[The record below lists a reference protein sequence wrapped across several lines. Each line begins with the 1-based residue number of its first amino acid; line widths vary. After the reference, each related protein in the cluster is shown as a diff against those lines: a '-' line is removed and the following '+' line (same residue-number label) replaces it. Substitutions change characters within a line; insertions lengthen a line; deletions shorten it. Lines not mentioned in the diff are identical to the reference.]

1 MGVTGTLRSA
11 FRLLALCSTT
21 AWIQAGHAQVVDAS
35 TLNGKVLF
43 GYQGWFRC
51 PGGGTS
57 GVNWSHWANGTPSA
71 ATITIDM
78 YPDLRELEA
87 GELCAVP
94 GMSIGT
100 NPAYLFS
107 AGNSQTVARHFSWMQ
122 QYGLDGVLVQRFV
135 TDIPGNRAGGD
146 VVLQN
151 VKAAAERYGRVFA
164 IEYDISGANAAT
176 LAASLQQDWT
186 YLVDTLG
193 VTSSPA
199 YLYHNGKP
207 VVSVWGI
214 GLNDGNHP
222 PNDPDAALQ
231 LVQGFQAQAQVTYL
245 GGTPAYWRTLSNDA
259 ATDPRWTAVYQ
270 AMDGIQPW
278 TVGRYAT
285 VSDVDRW
292 KTDRLGPDLAATSQ
306 RQQLYMPVIFP
317 GFSWHNLNRTAPEN
331 QIPRSGGQFLW
342 QQAYNAWTAGA
353 QMLKIAMF
361 DEVNES
367 TAMFKLASRRQD
379 APDQGYWLTLDADG
393 ATLPSDWYL
402 RLAGEITRVF
412 HGQSKA
418 VAALPSNPGPPW
430 PGSDGTSLL
439 SAENGASFAAG
450 PLAAEAIGTIYA
462 TGGPLPDAATLTII
476 DSSGA
481 GRTAQLLYAS
491 SQQLDFVAPAGVAPG
506 PSTLVVVGADG
517 TVVYGSAAIAPVA
530 PGIFSAAGNGQGPAA
545 ATVRVALPDGT
556 ETTVAVAVCAD
567 DGSCQ
572 AVPVDLGPPG
582 SVATLDLYGTGI
594 RGRSSLA
601 GVSCTIGGT
610 EALVSFAGP
619 QGDLPGVDRVS
630 VSLPRSLLGT
640 GLTSIRLVV
649 DGAVANSVQL
659 NIN

>member
-1 MGVTGTLRSA
+1 VTGTLLSA
-11 FRLLALCSTT
+11 FRLLAICSTA
-21 AWIQAGHAQVVDAS
+21 AWIQAGQAQVVDAS
-35 TLNGKVLF
+35 TLNGKVLL

-71 ATITIDM
+71 ASITIDM
-78 YPDLRELEA
+78 YPDLREFEA

-100 NPAYLFS
+100 DPAYLFS

-151 VKAAAERYGRVFA
+151 VMAAAERYGRVFA

-176 LAASLQQDWT
+176 LAASLQQDWN

-193 VTSSPA
+193 VTSHPA
-199 YLYHNGKP
+199 YLHHNGKP

-259 ATDPRWTAVYQ
+259 YADPRWTAVYQ

-278 TVGRYAT
+278 TVGRYAS

-292 KTDRLGPDLAATSQ
+292 KTDRLEPDLAATAQ
-306 RQQLYMPVIFP
+306 HQQLYMPVIFP

-412 HGQSKA
+412 HGQST
-418 VAALPSNPGPPW
+418 AAASLPSNPGPPW
-430 PGSDGTSLL
+430 PGSDGTLPL
-439 SAENGASFAAG
+439 SVQNGASFAAG
-450 PLAAEAIGTIYA
+450 PLAAEEIGAIYA
-462 TGGPLPDAATLTII
+462 TGVSLPADATLTII

-491 SQQLDFVAPAGVAPG
+491 SQQLDFVAPAGAAPG
-506 PSTLVVVGADG
+506 PATLVVAGADG
-517 TVVYGSAAIAPVA
+517 KPAYGSAAIAHVA
-530 PGIFSAAGNGQGPAA
+530 PGIFTAAGNGQGPAA
-545 ATVRVALPDGT
+545 ATVRVALPDGS
-556 ETTVAVAVCAD
+556 ETSMPVAVCAD

-572 AVPVDLGPPG
+572 AVPVDLGLPG
-582 SVATLDLYGTGI
+582 SLATLDLYGTGI

-601 GVSCTIGGT
+601 GVSCTIGAT
-610 EALVSFAGP
+610 EAPVSYAGP
-619 QGDLPGVDRVS
+619 QGDLLGVDLVS

-649 DGAVANSVQL
+649 DGSVANSVQL
-659 NIN
+659 DIK